1 MLEEI
6 RKLDDTATLYRDN
19 RTGIAFVRDSVRGCS
34 WSVHPSIS
42 TSGSVNGMRKLGY
55 WEKEDK
61 VVRCHGAYINTS
73 HVVLDNEYYRALVVT
88 FRRIACVVFHR
99 GVTRCGAVV
108 SCQKF
113 LGIVVRQWF
122 VGGFLGS
129 ESVALGRQRHAELG
143 ALSLF

>member
-6 RKLDDTATLYRDN
+6 RKLDDTTTLYRDN

-42 TSGSVNGMRKLGY
+42 TSGSVNGMRKLGH

-73 HVVLDNEYYRALVVT
+73 HVVIDNEYDEILARECMCQECI
-88 FRRIACVVFHR
+88 RRR
-99 GVTRCGAVV
+99 ETQQKGV
-108 SCQKF
+108 
-113 LGIVVRQWF
+113 
-122 VGGFLGS
+122 
-129 ESVALGRQRHAELG
+129 
-143 ALSLF
+143 